1 MTRPVDTVYGQ
12 LCRLTEYTM
21 YIVHTSQRGL
31 GDSGFRRYVLL
42 PIYVGRYHAL
52 GLRLARVPSLA
63 VETGTAEVGM

>member
-1 MTRPVDTVYGQ
+1 
-12 LCRLTEYTM
+12 M